1 MIHFNNELTLGTL
14 LSALTCVGALI
25 VAYNKATS
33 WLDVKLAEFTVTLNN
48 HATQLS
54 THAQRMDRYE
64 ARYVDMASDLQYL
77 AGRSDLDRRRNPRPS
92 RNGGGE

>member
-1 MIHFNNELTLGTL
+1 MIHFNGEITLGTL
-14 LSALTCVGALI
+14 LNAVTYVAALI
-25 VAYNKATS
+25 IAYNKATR
-33 WLDVKLAEFTVTLNN
+33 WLDVKLAEFTITLGN

-92 RNGGGE
+92 RNGEN